1 MLEKGSSKEMH
12 ENQLYGKKNDP
23 TRNRKLKETP
33 YRDTDQSTGS
43 EAGKKGLGDKSKFP
57 KG

>member
-1 MLEKGSSKEMH
+1 MH

-23 TRNRKLKETP
+23 TRNRKLKETT